1 MKMYLKMQ
9 GLPNKHFTS
18 SGVSFSGVSFITL
31 DGQQDYGY
39 NFVKG
44 EHRCSKTR
52 QTSSYIEGNCLH
64 VWLVRTNR
72 TFKFPILEIY
82 DNEKEYLKEIGKYSI
97 MRELVS

>member
-18 SGVSFSGVSFITL
+18 SGVSFITL

-39 NFVKG
+39 NFVKRG
-44 EHRCSKTR
+44 HRCSKIR
-52 QTSSYIEGNCLH
+52 QTSSHIEGNYLH